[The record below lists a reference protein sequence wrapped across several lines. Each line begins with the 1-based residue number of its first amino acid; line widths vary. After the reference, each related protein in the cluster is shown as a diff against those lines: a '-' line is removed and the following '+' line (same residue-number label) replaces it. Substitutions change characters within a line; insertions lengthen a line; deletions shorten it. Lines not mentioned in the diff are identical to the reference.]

1 MVHRNG
7 LSIVH
12 VYSGFRMWVP
22 VCEQKGVSVEL
33 VVKQCEIRPQAT
45 HKERFSRRV
54 RLLSELMFTISE
66 SIRCTPT
73 EDGCIVLDTRHG
85 QILSLNVVG
94 SRIFDLVKRGFNQA
108 QIADEISRD
117 FEMSLQIVR
126 ADVFDFLANLQKH
139 KILQPCR
146 SDGVL

>member
-1 MVHRNG
+1 M
-7 LSIVH
+7 
-12 VYSGFRMWVP
+12 
-22 VCEQKGVSVEL
+22 
-33 VVKQCEIRPQAT
+33 
-45 HKERFSRRV
+45 

-94 SRIFDLVKRGFNQA
+94 SRIFGLVQRGFNQA

-146 SDGVL
+146 PDGVF

>member
-1 MVHRNG
+1 MATVS
-7 LSIVH
+7 LSFMFTAGSACGSLSANRKARLWNSLSNSAKFVDSRGAI
-12 VYSGFRMWVP
+12 
-22 VCEQKGVSVEL
+22 
-33 VVKQCEIRPQAT
+33 
-45 HKERFSRRV
+45 SRRV
-54 RLLSELMFTISE
+54 QFLSELMFTISE

-94 SRIFDLVKRGFNQA
+94 SRIFGLVQRGFNQA

-126 ADVFDFLANLQKH
+126 ADVVDFLANLQKH

-146 SDGVL
+146 SEGVL

>member
-1 MVHRNG
+1 
-7 LSIVH
+7 
-12 VYSGFRMWVP
+12 MWVP

-33 VVKQCEIRPQAT
+33 VVKQCEIRPRAT
-45 HKERFSRRV
+45 HKGAISRRV

-94 SRIFDLVKRGFNQA
+94 SRIFGLVQRGFNQA

-117 FEMSLQIVR
+117 FQMSLQIVR

-146 SDGVL
+146 TDGVL

>member
-1 MVHRNG
+1 MSIAIVSPSFMFTAGSACGSQSANRKARLWNW
-7 LSIVH
+7 LSNSAKFVRGQLTR
-12 VYSGFRMWVP
+12 SD
-22 VCEQKGVSVEL
+22 L
-33 VVKQCEIRPQAT
+33 AAAL
-45 HKERFSRRV
+45 RF
-54 RLLSELMFTISE
+54 LSELMFTISE

-94 SRIFDLVKRGFNQA
+94 SRIFDLVQRGFNQT

-139 KILQPCR
+139 KILRPCR